1 VSGRFRTCKVLG
13 TLAATALAGCMTI
26 GLRFDPG
33 LVDTLR
39 PGQSTMDEAIALLGT
54 PNSTTALGHG
64 RTLLQ
69 WHYSEGTFVR
79 AGGAYVS
86 VLFDAGG
93 TMVRVAHKNVM
104 GS

>member
-1 VSGRFRTCKVLG
+1 MLYGRI
-13 TLAATALAGCMTI
+13 LAAVAVVALAGCMTI
-26 GLRFDPG
+26 GTRFDPG
-33 LVDTLR
+33 LVDALR

-54 PNSTTALGHG
+54 PSSTTALGHG

-69 WHYSEGTFVR
+69 WQYSHGR
-79 AGGAYVS
+79 LRDASGANVS
-86 VLFDAGG
+86 VLFDSGG